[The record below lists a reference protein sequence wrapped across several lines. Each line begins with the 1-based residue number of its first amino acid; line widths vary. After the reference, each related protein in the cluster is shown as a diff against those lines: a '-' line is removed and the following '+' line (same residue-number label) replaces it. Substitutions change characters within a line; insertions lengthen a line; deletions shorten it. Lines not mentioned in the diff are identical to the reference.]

1 MERNRCIA
9 VHLVGVD
16 LLIDPCRAAAWL
28 PTGGCGHPPL
38 RENRECGCRGALYM
52 RPCLV
57 AVCGSLAGIAT
68 AHGRICNPPLQVRC
82 GSTTASN
89 TYSLLLLPSQK
100 KPTCFCKSLFK
111 CWRYLSSRVGKVLSR
126 PRRDQMFFRSYA
138 KNQLAGGKLIFCV
151 GVTYLPVQSPAK
163 YCRRR

>member
-82 GSTTASN
+82 GSTTPSN

-100 KPTCFCKSLFK
+100 NRLAFASRF
-111 CWRYLSSRVGKVLSR
+111 SS
-126 PRRDQMFFRSYA
+126 
-138 KNQLAGGKLIFCV
+138 V
-151 GVTYLPVQSPAK
+151 GVTYLPVQAK
-163 YCRRR
+163 YCSAHGGTRCSLPYLYEKSDLPVASRFSSVGVTYLPV